1 MEVFRGGTTKS
12 LALVSPA
19 AALARKARWEETCD
33 GTKNMDCESLDPVS
47 TTNLPPRWP
56 KLVIAWLIGMGNIYI
71 YIYIHIT
78 AYIYSYEYSEF
89 MLNQQTLLGGCRIL
103 VNLHHKSN
111 RSLNIGCFNPLRKHP
126 KYYRIIPYLY
136 IYNIHIHISRE
147 SKIHLQNLSPMD
159 PSTP

>member
-71 YIYIHIT
+71 YTYNRIYIYIVTST
-78 AYIYSYEYSEF
+78 ANS
-89 MLNQQTLLGGCRIL
+89 C
-103 VNLHHKSN
+103 
-111 RSLNIGCFNPLRKHP
+111 
-126 KYYRIIPYLY
+126 
-136 IYNIHIHISRE
+136 
-147 SKIHLQNLSPMD
+147 
-159 PSTP
+159 